1 LTTHYARD
9 NVAGMVRSEVT
20 VPYPEASRALLRNSV
35 LDAMRDLLLERDW
48 SKVTLS
54 DVSSRAG
61 VSRQTLYNEFGSR
74 LGLGQAYAVRLAD
87 DFVDHVDAA
96 VWSNVGDVR
105 SALIQGLRG
114 FFVDSA
120 SDPLIVSLRTGEV
133 KPDLLRL
140 ITLDAAPIIDKA
152 RQRLSETFQHSWVSA
167 TEAEAT
173 TFSEALVRIAMSY
186 IAMPPTSYRD
196 VAAELSTV
204 FSPFV
209 DALIAK
215 RSLA

>member
-1 LTTHYARD
+1 LTTNYARD
-9 NVAGMVRSEVT
+9 NVAGMARGETT

-54 DVSSRAG
+54 DVSARAG

-74 LGLGQAYAVRLAD
+74 LGLGQAYALRLAE

-96 VWSNVGDVR
+96 MWSNVDDVR
-105 SALIQGLRG
+105 SALIEGLRA
-114 FFVDSA
+114 FFLDSA

-152 RQRLSETFQHSWVSA
+152 RQRLSESFQKSWVRA
-167 TEAEAT
+167 TEEEAD

-186 IAMPPTSYRD
+186 IAMPPSSYRD
-196 VAAELSTV
+196 VAADLSTV

-209 DALIAK
+209 DQLIAR